1 MDMSIQLSDL
11 KMGTPGIT
19 PVEGANLYE
28 NCVVQLHQC
37 GHPEK
42 VMLEVK
48 GMRTG
53 EVALVWEDVYTD
65 WMKRTYADEQ
75 SVTERA
81 AVGISVLL
89 AMRITDFTVIERS
102 RKGTGF
108 DYLLGEKHGDFY
120 DPKARMEVSGIS
132 KETSTNTV
140 LARYQAKVK
149 QTDKSDDTMFPA
161 YISIVEFSTPK
172 ALFGLKDKL

>member
-1 MDMSIQLSDL
+1 
-11 KMGTPGIT
+11 
-19 PVEGANLYE
+19 
-28 NCVVQLHQC
+28 
-37 GHPEK
+37 
-42 VMLEVK
+42 
-48 GMRTG
+48 
-53 EVALVWEDVYTD
+53 
-65 WMKRTYADEQ
+65 
-75 SVTERA
+75 
-81 AVGISVLL
+81 
-89 AMRITDFTVIERS
+89 MRITDFTVIERS